1 MRGHGIVDLTGEGWT
16 LRSADGTGDIE
27 VPAVVPGCAHT
38 DLMRAGT
45 IPDPFLGMNE
55 AEVQWVGLADWE
67 YSRPFDMPAPVDG
80 SRVHLVFDGLQTIA
94 TVLVNG
100 TEVGNTRNMH
110 RRYRFDVTDA
120 VRPGANQLTVR
131 FASSA
136 RAMLESAGDDP
147 LPYDWSYPY
156 NELRTM
162 ACEGGWD
169 WGPTFVT
176 AGIWRG
182 VRLEVWDT
190 ARADVDV
197 TTTLDEDLRHGTLV
211 VGLDVEGGPCEAE
224 VAVAGRT
231 ERFGIDSTG
240 RRRLSVDVPSPEP
253 WWPRGY
259 GAPTRYDVTVRLLDE
274 DGKLL
279 QETHHRVGFRHITV
293 DTTPDEHGR
302 AFTLRVNGRPVFC
315 KGANWIPDDL
325 FVSRITPA
333 RYETRVDQACAA
345 NMNTLRVWG
354 GGIYEDEAFYAACDE
369 RGVLIW
375 QDFAFACAAY
385 PEEEP
390 LRSEVAAEAD
400 DVVRR
405 LAAHPSVVVWNG
417 ANECLLGHEDWG
429 WRGQIRDRTWGE
441 GYYRELLPAAVE
453 AHAPGAVYVVNSP
466 VASEPGVHPQVPGD
480 GPTHLWDTWNLLD
493 YAHYRD
499 QIPRFAAEF
508 GWQAPATRATL
519 TEALGT
525 LPERPDDPAL
535 LAHQKQP
542 GGERHLVDRLKARF
556 PDPAAIATDT
566 DRWHL
571 ATSLNQAHALRTA
584 VEHFRS
590 WWPRTAGALIWQL
603 NDVWPALSWSLI
615 DHGGRPKP
623 AWYAVRGAFA
633 DRLVTLQPREAG
645 LSAVLVNDTDEPW
658 TGELALRRVHVQDGE
673 VARTEKEFTVP
684 ARSVRTFPVGP
695 GITQAGRRR
704 EELVVADTAGA
715 DRAVHVFVRDD
726 GVRWPAP
733 DVKYSVERKEDHSLV
748 HLTAGAA
755 IGDLIVEAPGMR
767 ADTALLTL
775 LPGESGTV
783 VLRPEREGA
792 LLPAAE
798 AISLHT
804 RNGFFAT

>member
-1 MRGHGIVDLTGEGWT
+1 MELTGEGWT
-16 LRSADGTGDIE
+16 LRSAHGAGEIE

-38 DLMRAGT
+38 DLMRAGV
-45 IPDPFLGMNE
+45 IADPFLGTNE
-55 AEVQWVGLADWE
+55 ADAQWVGLADWE
-67 YSRPFDMPAPVDG
+67 YSRRFDVADRPDG

-100 TEVGNTRNMH
+100 TEVGNTRNMQ
-110 RRYRFDVTDA
+110 RRYRFDATDA
-120 VRPGANQLTVR
+120 VRAGANELTVR

-136 RAMLESAGDDP
+136 RAMLEAAGDDP

-169 WGPTFVT
+169 WGPTLVT
-176 AGIWRG
+176 AGIWRD
-182 VRLEVWDT
+182 VRLDVWDT

-197 TTTLDEDLRHGTLV
+197 TTTLDEDLRRGTLV
-211 VGLDVEGGPCEAE
+211 VGLDVEGGPYEAE
-224 VAVAGRT
+224 IAVAGRT
-231 ERFGIDSTG
+231 ERFAIDSTG
-240 RRRLSVDVPSPEP
+240 RRRLAVDVPDPDL

-259 GAPTRYDVTVRLLDE
+259 GAPTRHDATVRLLGE
-274 DGKLL
+274 DGRVL
-279 QETHHRVGFRHITV
+279 QETHHRVGFRHIAV

-429 WRGQIRDRTWGE
+429 WRSRIRDRTWGE

-466 VASEPGVHPQVPGD
+466 AASEPGVHPQVPGD

-658 TGELALRRVHVQDGE
+658 TGELVLRRVHVRDGE
-673 VARTEKEFTVP
+673 VARTEKEFTVQ
-684 ARSVRTFPVGP
+684 ARSVLTLPVGP
-695 GITQAGRRR
+695 RITQASRRR

-726 GVRWPAP
+726 GVRWPDP
-733 DVKYSVERKEDHSLV
+733 DMKCSVERKEDHALV
-748 HLTAGAA
+748 HLSAGAVL
-755 IGDLIVEAPGMR
+755 GDLIVEAPGVR

-775 LPGESGTV
+775 LPGESATV
-783 VLRPEREGA
+783 LLRPEREGSP
-792 LLPAAE
+792 LPDDGAVR
-798 AISLHT
+798 LHT
-804 RNGFFAT
+804 RNDFFAT

>member
-1 MRGHGIVDLTGEGWT
+1 MELTGENWT
-16 LRSADGTGDIE
+16 LRSVDGTGARGDIE

-38 DLMRAGT
+38 DLMRAGV
-45 IPDPFLGMNE
+45 IPDPFLGTNE
-55 AEVQWVGLADWE
+55 ADVQWVGLADWE
-67 YSRPFDMPAPVDG
+67 YSRRFDLAARPDG
-80 SRVHLVFDGLQTIA
+80 ARVHLVLDGLQTVA

-120 VRPGANQLTVR
+120 VRPGANDLTVR

-136 RAMLESAGDDP
+136 RAMLEAAGDDP

-169 WGPTFVT
+169 WGPTLVT
-176 AGIWRG
+176 AGIWRD
-182 VRLEVWDT
+182 VRLEVWRT

-197 TTTLDEDLRHGTLV
+197 TTTLDEDLRRGTLRV
-211 VGLDVEGGPCEAE
+211 RLDVAGGPCTA
-224 VAVAGRT
+224 VVDVAGRT
-231 ERFGIDSTG
+231 ERFTLATTG
-240 RRRLSVDVPSPEP
+240 PHELTVDVADPEP

-259 GAPTRYDVTVRLLDE
+259 GEPALHDTTVRLLDAT
-274 DGKLL
+274 GTVL
-279 QETHHRVGFRHITV
+279 QETHHRVGFRHIAV
-293 DTTPDEHGR
+293 DTAPDEHGR

-325 FVSRITPA
+325 FVSRITPT
-333 RYETRVDQACAA
+333 RYATRVDQACAA

-354 GGIYEDEAFYAACDE
+354 GGIYEDESFYAACDE

-390 LRSEVAAEAD
+390 LRSEVVAEAD

-429 WRGQIRDRTWGE
+429 WRATIRDRTWGE
-441 GYYRELLPAAVE
+441 GYYRQLLPAAVE
-453 AHAPGAVYVVNSP
+453 THAPGAVYVVNSP
-466 VASEPGVHPQVPGD
+466 TASEPGVHPQVPGD
-480 GPTHLWDTWNLLD
+480 GPTHLWDTWNLFD

-519 TEALGT
+519 TEALGA
-525 LPERPDDPAL
+525 LPDSPDDPAV
-535 LAHQKQP
+535 LARQKQP
-542 GGERHLVDRLKARF
+542 GGERHLVDRLKGRF
-556 PDPAAIATDT
+556 PDPQRIATDT
-566 DRWHL
+566 GRWHL

-623 AWYAVRGAFA
+623 AWYAVRRAFA
-633 DRLVTLQPREAG
+633 DRLVTLQPREAS
-645 LSAVLVNDTDEPW
+645 LSAVLVNDTDAPW
-658 TGELALRRVHVQDGE
+658 TGHLSVRRVHVTDGE
-673 VARTEKEFTVP
+673 AACVQREFTVP
-684 ARSVRTFPVGP
+684 ARSVLTLPTGP
-695 GITQAGRRR
+695 EITQAGRRR
-704 EELVVADTAGA
+704 EELVVAEAPGA
-715 DRAVHVFVRDD
+715 DRAVHTFVRDD

-733 DVKYSVERKEDHSLV
+733 DVKYAVERREDHALV
-748 HLTAGAA
+748 HLTATAA
-755 IGDLIVEAPGMR
+755 HGDLTVEAPGLR

-775 LPGESGTV
+775 LPGESTTV
-783 VLRPEREGA
+783 VLRPERTDDP
-792 LLPAAE
+792 LPD
-798 AISLHT
+798 AIEVSVRT
-804 RNGFFAT
+804 RNELF

>member
-1 MRGHGIVDLTGEGWT
+1 MELTGDGWT
-16 LRSADGTGDIE
+16 LRSVGGDRDIE
-27 VPAVVPGCAHT
+27 VPGVVPGCAHT
-38 DLMRAGT
+38 DLMRAGV
-45 IPDPFLGMNE
+45 IPDPFLAMHE
-55 AEVQWVGLADWE
+55 ADVQWVGLADWE
-67 YSRPFDMPAPVDG
+67 YRRTFEAQVSADD
-80 SRVHLVFDGLQTIA
+80 RVHLVFDGLQTIA
-94 TVLVNG
+94 RVLVNG
-100 TEVGNTRNMH
+100 VEVGATRNMH

-120 VRPGANQLTVR
+120 VRPGTNELTVR

-136 RAMLESAGDDP
+136 RAMLDAAGGDP

-169 WGPTFVT
+169 WGPTLVT
-176 AGIWRG
+176 AGIWRA
-182 VRLEVWDT
+182 VRLEVWNT

-197 TTTLDEDLRHGTLV
+197 TTTLDEDLRRGTLLV
-211 VGLDVEGGPCEAE
+211 DLDVQGGSCAAE
-224 VAVAGRT
+224 VTVAGVS
-231 ERFGIDSTG
+231 ERFTLDTTG
-240 RRRLSVDVPSPEP
+240 RHLLPLDVPAPEP
-253 WWPRGY
+253 WWPRGH
-259 GAPTRYDVTVRLLDE
+259 GAPTLHDATVRLLDPA
-274 DGKLL
+274 GTVL

-325 FVSRITPA
+325 FVSRITSE
-333 RYETRVDQACAA
+333 RYATRVEQACAA

-354 GGIYEDEAFYAACDE
+354 GGIYEDEAFYAACDA

-429 WRGQIRDRTWGE
+429 WREQIRDRTWGE
-441 GYYRELLPAAVE
+441 GYYRQLLPTAVA

-466 VASEPGVHPQVPGD
+466 TATEPGVHPQVPGD

-519 TEALGT
+519 TEAIGGW
-525 LPERPDDPAL
+525 PESPGDPAL
-535 LAHQKQP
+535 LARQKQP
-542 GGERHLVDRLKARF
+542 GGERHLVDRLKGRF
-556 PDPAAIATDT
+556 PAPDRIAADT

-623 AWYAVRGAFA
+623 AWYAVRAAFA
-633 DRLVTLQPREAG
+633 DCLVTLQPREGG
-645 LSAVLVNDTDEPW
+645 LSAVLVNDTDESW
-658 TGELALRRVHVQDGE
+658 TGELVLRRVHVRDGE
-673 VARTEKEFTVP
+673 AARTVRDFTVP
-684 ARSVRTFPVGP
+684 PRSVLPLPVGP
-695 GITQAGRRR
+695 TITQAGRRR

-726 GVRWPAP
+726 GLRWPAP
-733 DVKYSVERKEDHSLV
+733 DVKHTVEHREDHVLV

-755 IGDLIVEAPGMR
+755 LGDVIVETPGMR

-775 LPGESGTV
+775 LPGETATV
-783 VLRPEREGA
+783 ALRPEREGTA
-792 LLPAAE
+792 LPRE
-798 AISLHT
+798 VTVRT
-804 RNGFFAT
+804 RNDLYT